1 VVSAEEP
8 HVQAV
13 THGESGRRRSTARA
27 YGSLVAA
34 LLLAL
39 FVGAVSPGTALAATG
54 RYLDPIFSSVRRDV
68 DLTYGRAIHTD
79 GSVEK
84 LKLDLYRPVG
94 DTARNRPAVIYV
106 HGGTQD
112 TTTKDPARNRLVG
125 QLFAKRGFVAAVI
138 DYRSGAGVDREAAW
152 DTRAAVRWFRKNA
165 SWLRVAPSRIIV
177 MGVSGGAITAMTVTF
192 DWSDA
197 GTSGSPGYSSKVA
210 AGISL
215 SGTASE
221 LYNIG
226 SDEPPIAMIVAQDD
240 AAFYA
245 GTLAT
250 CEETKAFGNVCE
262 LFIYPEGG
270 HPPPFWLENS
280 KKITEQSSRFICK
293 HVLGPVV
300 CRDRNGDGIVDG

>member
-1 VVSAEEP
+1 M
-8 HVQAV
+8 QAI
-13 THGESGRRRSTARA
+13 TPGESSRRRSTARV
-27 YGSLVAA
+27 YGSVITAT
-34 LLLAL
+34 LLAL
-39 FVGAVSPGTALAATG
+39 LVGVISPGTALGRSG
-54 RYLDPIFSSVRRDV
+54 RYLDPIFSSVRRDANLV
-68 DLTYGRAIHTD
+68 YGRAIHTD

-94 DTARNRPAVIYV
+94 DTARNRPVVIFV
-106 HGGTQD
+106 HGGFQD

-138 DYRSGAGVDREAAW
+138 DYRSGAGVDSEAAW
-152 DTRAAVRWFRKNA
+152 DLRAAVRWFRNNA
-165 SWLRVAPSRIIV
+165 SLYRVSPSRIIA
-177 MGVSGGAITAMTVTF
+177 MGVSGGAIAAMTVTF
-192 DWSDA
+192 NPEDA
-197 GTSGSPGYSSKVA
+197 GTSGNPGYSSAVA

-226 SDEPPIAMIVAQDD
+226 FDEPPIAMIVAQDD
-240 AAFYA
+240 VAFYA

-262 LFIYPEGG
+262 MFIYPEGG

-280 KKITEQSSRFICK
+280 KKIIEQSSRFICRN
-293 HVLGPVV
+293 VLGPVV
-300 CRDRNGDGIVDG
+300 CRDRNGDGRVD